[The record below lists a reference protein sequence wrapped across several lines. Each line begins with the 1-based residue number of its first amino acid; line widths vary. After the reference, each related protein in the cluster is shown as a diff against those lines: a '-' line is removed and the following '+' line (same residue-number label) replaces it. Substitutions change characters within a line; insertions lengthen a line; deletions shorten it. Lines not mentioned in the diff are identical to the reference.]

1 VTPNFGLRS
10 VRHKLF
16 AGVLVTSLAALL
28 VTGVAMLIYDLRS
41 YHTAQINDLT
51 TQAELI
57 GRASAAALQF
67 DDRKFAADNLNLL
80 KVRPKIRAAAIYN
93 AKGGLFASYL
103 RQGAQSEDLPALPDS
118 EGVRVTG
125 ERLDL

>member
-1 VTPNFGLRS
+1 MTPNFGLRS

-41 YHTAQINDLT
+41 YHTAQVNDLT

-57 GRASAAALQF
+57 GRKA
-67 DDRKFAADNLNLL
+67 
-80 KVRPKIRAAAIYN
+80 RACTKRAEREQGEPCDGDPETCRCCTVAGAAIVR
-93 AKGGLFASYL
+93 GLFHIGQKRHRSLANAL
-103 RQGAQSEDLPALPDS
+103 RSSSL
-118 EGVRVTG
+118 RVAG
-125 ERLDL
+125 SPNSA